1 MHGWHHGWL
10 YLDLAVLQ
18 IIDRLCASVHYRQ
31 AVSCEDNGTSM
42 AASPSTD
49 CLVRVTMSRSR
60 VVHLPASGDPP
71 APPTGLQSLLQIAIA
86 ACTHAA
92 SLSVCSHTSSIEG
105 CSFHT
110 HDLQLPQAVLL
121 TCCAIV

>member
-1 MHGWHHGWL
+1 MHGWHHCWL
-10 YLDLAVLQ
+10 NLELAVLQ

-42 AASPSTD
+42 AASPNTD

-71 APPTGLQSLLQIAIA
+71 APPTGLQLLLQVAIA
-86 ACTHAA
+86 TYMHTA
-92 SLSVCSHTSSIEG
+92 SLSVRSHASNECCTFSIHG
-105 CSFHT
+105 
-110 HDLQLPQAVLL
+110 LQLPQAV
-121 TCCAIV
+121 